1 MNGKLYKVVV
11 GNKIINN
18 FDDALHVFSP
28 VNGVEM
34 VGSIP
39 KVSTEGQVRK
49 IFSDAKNAFYIYRNV
64 DFIQRKK

>member
-28 VNGVEM
+28 VNQDL
-34 VGSIP
+34 
-39 KVSTEGQVRK
+39 TERRWKGKLTQ
-49 IFSDAKNAFYIYRNV
+49 S
-64 DFIQRKK
+64 